1 MGKKFYAFNANFNK
15 KVKFSK
21 LNEKK
26 IINNSEFNF
35 LAK

>member
-21 LNEKK
+21 LNEK
-26 IINNSEFNF
+26 NNKQF
-35 LAK
+35 

>member
-21 LNEKK
+21 LNEK
-26 IINNSEFNF
+26 NNKQFWV
-35 LAK
+35 